1 MAKKTNAPAPPSAKI
16 IPKDILIH
24 GDKRT
29 DHYFWLRE
37 RDNPAVIDYL
47 KAENAYT
54 EKMMQHTE
62 ELQSKLYQ
70 ELVKRIKETDFDV
83 PVKNG
88 DFYYYRRTEKGK
100 QYAIFCRKKYSLEAE
115 EEIIFDQNEMAAG
128 HDYYQLGVFKVSP
141 NHKLL
146 AFSVDTTGSETYTL
160 YFKDLMTGTILDDQI
175 PNTYYSLQW
184 ANDNQTI
191 FYNTLNDAKR
201 PFRLFKHKLE
211 IDPNEDVLIY
221 EEEDEMYFLS
231 VDKTKSK
238 KYLLLNLESKTTTE
252 VRYLDADRPEERF
265 KLIQPRQQKMEYYV
279 EHHGDKFYILTNEN
293 AIDFKLMQTSVKHP
307 QKNNWQEIIPHRE
320 KVKLN
325 RVEPFENYLV
335 IYEQD
340 HGLEKIRITDLRRG
354 QTHCIDFSEP
364 AYGIGYASNPEFKSE
379 TLRFRYSSLVT
390 PESVYDYNMRH
401 KTRELKKRKEVLG
414 GYDPALYH
422 SERRFATAED
432 GTKIPI
438 SLVYK
443 KGFKKD
449 GSNPLFLYGYGSY
462 GVTMEPTFNANRLSL
477 LDRGFIF
484 AIAHIRGG
492 GMLGRTWYENGKFLY
507 KKNTFTDFI
516 SCAEYLITENY
527 TSKSQLVIY
536 GGSAGGLLMGAVVN
550 MRPDLFKVVVAKVPF
565 VDVVNT
571 MLDASIPLT
580 VTEYEE
586 WGNPNEKEFYEYI
599 KSYSPYDNVQAKDYP
614 NMLITAGLND
624 PRVQYWEPAKWTAKL
639 RALKTDHNRLLL
651 KTNMGT
657 GHGGASGRYD
667 YLKEVAFDY
676 AFVFDVLE
684 IV

>member
-1 MAKKTNAPAPPSAKI
+1 MTKKTNAPPPSAKI

-29 DHYFWLRE
+29 DNYFWLKE

-54 EKMMQHTE
+54 EKMTQHTE

-70 ELVKRIKETDFDV
+70 ELVKRMKETDLDV

-100 QYAIFCRKKYSLEAE
+100 QYAIFCRKKSSLEAD
-115 EEIIFDQNEMAAG
+115 EEIIFDQNEMATG
-128 HDYYQLGVFKVSP
+128 HDYYQLGVFKISP

-146 AFSVDTTGSETYTL
+146 AFSIDTTGSETYTL
-160 YFKDLMTGTILDDQI
+160 YFKDLTTGHILDDQI

-184 ANDNQTI
+184 ANDNQTL

-201 PFRLFKHKLE
+201 PFRLFKHKLGVN
-211 IDPNEDVLIY
+211 PNEDVLIY
-221 EEEDEMYFLS
+221 QEEDEMYFLS
-231 VDKTKSK
+231 LDKTKSK
-238 KYLLLNLESKTTTE
+238 KYLLLNLESKITTE
-252 VRYLDADRPEERF
+252 VWYLDADRPEERF

-279 EHHGDKFYILTNEN
+279 EHHGDKFYILTNDN
-293 AIDFKLMQTSVKHP
+293 AIDFKLMQTSVQHP
-307 QKNNWQEIIPHRE
+307 PKSAWQEVIPHRK

-335 IYEQD
+335 IYEQE

-364 AYGIGYASNPEFKSE
+364 AYGIGYAGNPEFNSE

-401 KTRELKKRKEVLG
+401 RTRELKKRKEVPG

-422 SERRFATAED
+422 SERRFATADD

-443 KGFKKD
+443 KGLKKD
-449 GSNPLFLYGYGSY
+449 GSNPVFLYGYGSY
-462 GVTMEPTFNANRLSL
+462 GVTMEPTFNSNRLSL

-516 SCAEYLITENY
+516 ASAEYLIAENY
-527 TSKSQLVIY
+527 TSKSKLVIY

-550 MRPDLFKVVVAKVPF
+550 MRSDLFKAVVAKVPF

-580 VTEYEE
+580 ITEYEE

-639 RALKTDHNRLLL
+639 RAQKTDDNRLLL

-676 AFVFDVLE
+676 AFVFDVLK